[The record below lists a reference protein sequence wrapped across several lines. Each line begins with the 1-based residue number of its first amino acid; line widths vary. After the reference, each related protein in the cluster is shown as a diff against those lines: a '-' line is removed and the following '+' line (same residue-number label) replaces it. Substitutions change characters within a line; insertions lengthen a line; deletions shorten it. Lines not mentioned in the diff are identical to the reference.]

1 MPREATVDDIKE
13 AYLEGWNLGL
23 KALAIYRD
31 GSKESQP
38 VSTSVGQAS
47 AISADLSKAQAD
59 LAKVQAE
66 LAAAHS
72 ALAAAAKPAPAVPAV
87 VAPAAPA
94 PAGPPQPRRERLPN
108 TRHSMTHKFDIQGH
122 EGYLTVG
129 FFDDGRPGELFITMA
144 KEGST
149 VGGLMDV
156 VGTLVSM
163 GLQYGVPLD
172 VFVNKF
178 AHSRFEPAGFTRN
191 PDIPIAKS
199 ITDYIFRWMGIEF
212 IAGYREANTP
222 AREVPSEPEPPKAV
236 VKTNGH
242 RTATIKDLEEQEA
255 LASHSPAEPAAP
267 APTPGLEVVSVAAQ
281 QDQFARFQSDAPAC
295 DSCGALTVRCGTC
308 YRCFNCGNSMGCS

>member
-1 MPREATVDDIKE
+1 MMAAAQPFLSGAISKTVNMPREATIGDIRD
-13 AYLEGWNLGL
+13 AYLEGWRLGL

-38 VSTSVGQAS
+38 VSTKSEETR
-47 AISADLSKAQAD
+47 DKD
-59 LAKVQAE
+59 
-66 LAAAHS
+66 AAAEREK
-72 ALAAAAKPAPAVPAV
+72 LAAAAASALPAPEAEAQVQSSASPLPLISDTPTSASAPLSRPA
-87 VAPAAPA
+87 
-94 PAGPPQPRRERLPN
+94 QPRRERLPE
-108 TRHSMTHKFDIQGH
+108 TRQSVTHKFDIQGH

-178 AHSRFEPAGFTRN
+178 AHSRFEPAGFTKN

-199 ITDYIFRWMGIEF
+199 ITDYIFRWMGIQF
-212 IAGYREANTP
+212 VSGYRAANTP
-222 AREVPSEPEPPKAV
+222 HREPEPESETNPK
-236 VKTNGH
+236 TP
-242 RTATIKDLEEQEA
+242 
-255 LASHSPAEPAAP
+255 SPAP
-267 APTPGLEVVSVAAQ
+267 PTNPS
-281 QDQFARFQSDAPAC
+281 SPP
-295 DSCGALTVRCGTC
+295 RC
-308 YRCFNCGNSMGCS
+308 